1 MGYMQIKQI
10 NHLYY
15 ENASTKE
22 ISFLIFFILKL
33 AERSPGCH
41 ENIMITF
48 HAWKK
53 QSVKKKILKNCSD
66 FMISHFL
73 IFASTKVKSYL
84 ATGFF
89 EPPAQHI

>member
-1 MGYMQIKQI
+1 MGYMQMKQI

-15 ENASTKE
+15 ENASTKG

-48 HAWKK
+48 HAWQK
-53 QSVKKKILKNCSD
+53 QSVKKKLIIKKLFRFYD
-66 FMISHFL
+66 FTFPHFC
-73 IFASTKVKSYL
+73 ICKS
-84 ATGFF
+84 
-89 EPPAQHI
+89 